1 MQNFQLKQAPAGYV
15 PNVETTHGAD
25 CVMRQTFPGGR
36 IVVEMDKKNGGAVV
50 TIDGREVARF
60 KDPTISDWGNILYT
74 LESDYTEF
82 INQNKI
88 QSDESI
94 N

>member
-36 IVVEMDKKNGGAVV
+36 IKLECNKTNSEAVV
-50 TIDGREVARF
+50 TIDGRQVARF
-60 KDPTISDWGNILYT
+60 KELTIADWGNILYT
-74 LESDYTEF
+74 LETQYKEYIT
-82 INQNKI
+82 K
-88 QSDESI
+88 
-94 N
+94 